1 MKVII
6 AGGGI
11 AGLATAI
18 GLRRA
23 GHHVNVSYALHFRVF
38 ERSAFLREVG
48 AAIHVC
54 PNASRVLLDW
64 GLNAEDARLVT
75 VRRSVVAAADSL
87 KPMVETDCLSVSR
100 RFGAPWL
107 LAHRVDLHS
116 ALRRLATTKDG
127 PGPLVEIL
135 LRSEV
140 VQYDADNGSITLAD
154 SSVHYAD
161 LVIAADGVHTIAVD
175 HVIGHSVSPVST
187 GFAAFRFLIPT
198 EELLKDPDTAPMVTD
213 IDGVFKVL
221 RADDSRRLV
230 WYPCANGILQNFV
243 GIHPSQQVGDY
254 EDHFAY
260 DKVDWDLS
268 ADVNDVLSQYSDS
281 SPKKAKNVKRWPLL
295 YRDPIPTWHRG
306 RLVLVGD
313 AAHPMLPHQG
323 QGGAQAIEDAGALGV
338 IFSGSS
344 SQFTI
349 DDIQKRLVLFE
360 NIRYNRASAMQ
371 IFSNAGQDEP
381 WKIRERA
388 QQYMAAGVEVPTS
401 PPEFME
407 HNFGYDVQEKAKE
420 QLQEFLEARLGYI
433 NVVRRVYSL
442 YHIKHDFRCYR
453 MFTNLSPSPLNKI
466 VICYE

>member
-23 GHHVNVSYALHFRVF
+23 GHHVNVF

-64 GLNAEDARLVT
+64 GLDAEDARLVS
-75 VRRSVVAAADSL
+75 VRRSVVVAADSL
-87 KPMVETDCLSVSR
+87 KPMVETDCSSVSR
-100 RFGAPWL
+100 KFGAPWF

-116 ALRRLATTKDG
+116 ALRLLATTKDG
-127 PGPLVEIL
+127 PGPPVEIL
-135 LRSEV
+135 LRSKV
-140 VQYDADNGSITLAD
+140 VQYNADNGSITLAD

-175 HVIGHSVSPVST
+175 HVTGHSMSPVST

-198 EELLKDPDTAPMVTD
+198 EELLKDPNTAPMVTD
-213 IDGVFKVL
+213 NDGVFKVL
-221 RADDSRRLV
+221 VADDSRRLV
-230 WYPCANGILQNFV
+230 WYPCSNGILQNFV

-254 EDHFAY
+254 EDHFVY

-281 SPKKAKNVKRWPLL
+281 HPSILAILRKAKNVNVKRWPLL

-306 RLVLVGD
+306 RLALVGD

-338 IFSGSS
+338 IFSDSS

-388 QQYMAAGVEVPTS
+388 QQYMPAGVEVPMS

-420 QLQEFLEARLGYI
+420 QLQEFLEAR
-433 NVVRRVYSL
+433 V
-442 YHIKHDFRCYR
+442 
-453 MFTNLSPSPLNKI
+453 
-466 VICYE
+466 

>member
-23 GHHVNVSYALHFRVF
+23 GHQVKVF

-64 GLNAEDARLVT
+64 GLKAEEARLVS
-75 VRRSVVAAADSL
+75 VRRSVVAAANTL
-87 KPMVETDCLSVSR
+87 KPIVETDCSSISR
-100 RFGAPWL
+100 RFGAPWY

-116 ALRRLATTKDG
+116 ALRCLATTKDG
-127 PGPLVEIL
+127 LGLPVEIF

-140 VQYDADNGSITLAD
+140 VQYDADEGSITLAD

-161 LVIAADGVHTIAVD
+161 LVIAADGVHTTAVD
-175 HVIGHSVSPVST
+175 HVIGHSVPPVST
-187 GFAAFRFLIPT
+187 GSAAFRFLIST
-198 EELLKDPDTAPMVTD
+198 KELLKDPETAPMVTD
-213 IDGVFKVL
+213 NDGVFKVL
-221 RADDSRRLV
+221 VADDSRRLV
-230 WYPCANGILQNFV
+230 WYPCANSTLQNFV
-243 GIHPSQQVGDY
+243 GIHPDQQVGDY
-254 EDHFAY
+254 ED
-260 DKVDWDLS
+260 WNLS
-268 ADVNDVLSQYSDS
+268 VDVNDVLSQYRDNHPSILAIL
-281 SPKKAKNVKRWPLL
+281 KKANNVKRWPLL

-338 IFSGSS
+338 IFSGSLSDPS
-344 SQFTI
+344 SLHLTI
-349 DDIQKRLVLFE
+349 DDINKRLVLFE
-360 NIRYNRASAMQ
+360 NVRYNRASAMQ
-371 IFSNAGQDEP
+371 IFSNAGQDES

-388 QQYMAAGVEVPTS
+388 QQYMSAGAEVPTS
-401 PPEFME
+401 PPEFIE
-407 HNFGYDVQEKAKE
+407 HNFGYDVQEKARE
-420 QLQEFLEARLGYI
+420 QLREFLETR
-433 NVVRRVYSL
+433 S
-442 YHIKHDFRCYR
+442 
-453 MFTNLSPSPLNKI
+453 
-466 VICYE
+466 